1 MPAWTHPSPFH
12 FPPPRLWPALR
23 PRGAS
28 CAPESTRSR
37 PNFTRY
43 DAEHSPKSKKDCE
56 PLNAV
61 LRSFRAQI
69 ARPRF
74 FGFFTVRSPGE
85 HEASRPGN
93 FCGSSA
99 CVVCGGG
106 RAVAVNHDALE
117 KTADPAAL
125 IIASAVAIAGAVGAW
140 DRIGLSAD
148 SVAELLAGLLAM
160 AAALRMAWR
169 KRHG

>member
-1 MPAWTHPSPFH
+1 
-12 FPPPRLWPALR
+12 
-23 PRGAS
+23 
-28 CAPESTRSR
+28 
-37 PNFTRY
+37 
-43 DAEHSPKSKKDCE
+43 
-56 PLNAV
+56 
-61 LRSFRAQI
+61 
-69 ARPRF
+69 
-74 FGFFTVRSPGE
+74 
-85 HEASRPGN
+85 
-93 FCGSSA
+93 
-99 CVVCGGG
+99 VVCGGG